1 MAKVIVWT
9 QAYNA
14 EKTLRRAM
22 DSILQ
27 QTYPDLEY
35 YVLNN
40 GSSDGTGAIIEEY
53 AKKDSRVIPLSVEKN
68 DLEVSADFLPYIFQK
83 TSAKWFV
90 WCDADD
96 LYNTT
101 YLEKIITFAESNTLD
116 IASCGYRKIDS
127 RTGDVIKERVLKA
140 PLILQGDDFATH
152 FVEYRGFTIFLW
164 AKLTSID
171 ILREVL
177 KPNKVG
183 HHASCC
189 DSVHTLKWFQAAT
202 RAGIYPEALYDYY
215 QYPTSV
221 SHAETYIDLD
231 GYLKFW
237 NATKEFLES
246 RGPISQRN
254 QAFLYAIYLSL
265 FEEIFQL
272 LSTSTFSS
280 SKKLEYM
287 QELLREP
294 NMCTALQYKDSGE
307 FQILAARPQ
316 LVERIRIWIAQQCDE
331 SSVDPLAKQTLDLL
345 DTIWNGAY
353 A

>member
-35 YVLNN
+35 YVLDN
-40 GSSDGTGAIIEEY
+40 GSTDGTGAIIKEY
-53 AKKDSRVIPLSVEKN
+53 AEKDSRVTPLSVEKN

-83 TSAKWFV
+83 TPAKWFV

-96 LYNTT
+96 RYNTT
-101 YLEKIITFAESNTLD
+101 YLEKMVAFAENNALD

-127 RTGDVIKERVLKA
+127 RTDNVIKERVLED
-140 PLILQGDDFATH
+140 PLILQGDNFATH

-164 AKLTSID
+164 AKLISIEM
-171 ILREVL
+171 LR
-177 KPNKVG
+177 KFFDPKKMG
-183 HHASCC
+183 YHASCC
-189 DSVHTLKWFQAAT
+189 DSVYTLKWFQKAN
-202 RAGIYPEALYDYY
+202 RAGVYPEVLYDYY
-215 QYPTSV
+215 QYPASV

-272 LSTSTFSS
+272 LSASTFSS
-280 SKKLEYM
+280 TKKLEYM
-287 QELLREP
+287 QEMLCEP
-294 NMCTALQYKDSGE
+294 NMCTALQYKNPGE

-316 LVERIRIWIAQQCDE
+316 LVERIRTWIAQQCDE
-331 SSVDPLAKQTLDLL
+331 SVPDSLAKQTLNLL